1 MAKKLSA
8 DTCTILEDKSESKGS
23 KAGLIV
29 GVVVAGIVIIAAVAV
44 AMYFIH
50 RMHRRETSTADFEM
64 DAQKTENETEK
75 QDLNKTTE
83 SESENKE
90 GTD

>member
-29 GVVVAGIVIIAAVAV
+29 GVAVAGIAIIAAAAA
-44 AMYFIH
+44 AMYFID
-50 RMHRRETSTADFEM
+50 RMHRRETPTSDFEL

-83 SESENKE
+83 SESESKE
-90 GTD
+90 ETD